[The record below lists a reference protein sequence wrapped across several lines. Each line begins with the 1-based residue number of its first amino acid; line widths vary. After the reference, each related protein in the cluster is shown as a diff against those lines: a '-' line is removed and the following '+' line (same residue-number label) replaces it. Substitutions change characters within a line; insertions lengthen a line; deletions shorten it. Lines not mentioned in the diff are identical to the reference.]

1 MSDKQHECTMKLNQ
15 NQQFQ
20 NKNKDI
26 WKMTPN
32 TKLQQF

>member
-15 NQQFQ
+15 IQQFQ
-20 NKNKDI
+20 NKNKDK
-26 WKMTPN
+26 WKMIRN